1 MLKER
6 RNSPRYHFN
15 RYARIQVE
23 MSGPSRDCLIV
34 NMSEEGVRLHSEVM
48 EMPNEFTLVIADAE
62 HPRRT
67 CRVVWRLGFEFGAK
81 FTDLDRLPAR
91 RPSARAVL
99 AQRELRAGAGHA
111 TSACDGATM
120 GQDERTWSVYS
131 F

>member
-6 RNSPRYHFN
+6 RSSKRYNFS

-23 MSGPSRDCLIV
+23 MSGSSRDCLIV
-34 NMSEEGVRLHSEVM
+34 NMSEEGVRLHSEIP
-48 EMPNEFTLVIADAE
+48 ELPNEFTLVMPDAE

-67 CRVVWRLGFEFGAK
+67 CRVVWRLGFEIGAK

-99 AQRELRAGAGHA
+99 A
-111 TSACDGATM
+111 
-120 GQDERTWSVYS
+120 
-131 F
+131 